1 MGPIPKST
9 PVTTWRLPPHLAAD
23 EGNTDDNEGSCLTSI
38 RFNTRAQYGVER
50 VSTDPKAEF
59 SFEQA

>member
-1 MGPIPKST
+1 
-9 PVTTWRLPPHLAAD
+9 WRLPPHLAAD